1 MTLTLSLQLTDTN
14 LLQTAI
20 ALAGTIFAGA
30 NLLVNYLMLKKM
42 NHQAKEN

>member
-20 ALAGTIFAGA
+20 APGRG
-30 NLLVNYLMLKKM
+30 NVRRSKPSR
-42 NHQAKEN
+42 